1 LVFTNFFS
9 RETDGTDSR
18 NGWAAILF
26 NLVWLLAA
34 TWILSWALQFFLP
47 NIRSEWQ
54 IFICFLFAGAMAG
67 MVAYGELLSRYQDS
81 PTRLLTTSATAF
93 YIFVNI
99 AAAILAF
106 GLIRALHVLE
116 PAPPAK
122 VDPHGTTWLYQL
134 LLASFG
140 AIAFFRTSLFTVRVG
155 GSDIGIGPSAMLQTL
170 LSAADRMIDRSQAEN
185 RASRAT
191 EILKDVDYRRARA
204 PLPTFCIIL
213 MQNPTAADT
222 EGLLKQIAAL
232 DQRVDIDDDS
242 KMRILGIYLIRM
254 VGDEV
259 LQRSVEA
266 LGSLIGRSA
275 APADGLNKLLAGI
288 DFAKARKLLADAS
301 FVALPNMTQEDLD
314 SARRQVDSIA
324 MRSDI
329 TDEMRVI
336 LLGAYLRSLLGI
348 DKLKQIIAALG
359 DKIIKQSQAPEQQP
373 VQQQSPPEQPPPQQP
388 PPGQNDPG
396 D

>member
-1 LVFTNFFS
+1 MFANFFS
-9 RETDGTDSR
+9 RESDGSDSR
-18 NGWAAILF
+18 SGWAAILF
-26 NLVWLLAA
+26 NLAWLFAV
-34 TWILSWALQFFLP
+34 TWILAWALQFFLP

-54 IFICFLFAGAMAG
+54 IFVCFLFAGIMAG

-81 PTRLLTTSATAF
+81 PTRLLTTSATAL
-93 YIFVNI
+93 YIFVNM

-116 PAPPAK
+116 PAKA
-122 VDPHGTTWLYQL
+122 DPHGMTWLYQL

-170 LSAADRMIDRSQAEN
+170 LNAADRMIDRSQAEN
-185 RASRAT
+185 RAGRAT

-204 PLPTFCIIL
+204 PLPTFCLIL

-222 EGLLKQIAAL
+222 DALLKQIAAL
-232 DQRVDIDDDS
+232 DQRIDIDDDS

-266 LGSLIGRSA
+266 LGSLIGKSA
-275 APADGLNKLLAGI
+275 APADGLNALLTGI
-288 DFAKARKLLADAS
+288 DFSKARKLLADAS
-301 FVALPNMTQEDLD
+301 FAALPNMTQDDLD

-329 TDEMRVI
+329 TDEMRVV
-336 LLGAYLRSLLGI
+336 LLGAYLRGLLGI

-359 DKIIKQSQAPEQQP
+359 DQIIKQPQAPQQQP
-373 VQQQSPPEQPPPQQP
+373 SQ
-388 PPGQNDPG
+388 GQNNPG
-396 D
+396 T